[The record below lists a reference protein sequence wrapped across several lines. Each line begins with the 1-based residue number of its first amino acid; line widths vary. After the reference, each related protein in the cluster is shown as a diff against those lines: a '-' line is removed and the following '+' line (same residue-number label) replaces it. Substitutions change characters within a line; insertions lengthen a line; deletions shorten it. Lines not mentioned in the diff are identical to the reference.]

1 MNLDRVRILGISF
14 FNGKVEN
21 VFEELAYS
29 GGLLTVPA
37 APNLANILADETYY
51 EALCASDIVIP
62 DSGFMVLIWNRL
74 MNGSINKI
82 SGLKFINCFLRS
94 TEIVKQ
100 KKIFLVNPTDE
111 EGEYNRLFLEEKG
124 ISMKNEYLFTAPFY
138 GSLVEDSLL
147 LAKLE
152 VLKPHWIL
160 INIGGGVQEK
170 LGLYLKT
177 HLSYKPAII
186 CTGAAIAF
194 KTGWQVQIPSW
205 VDQFYLG
212 WLARCISNPNL
223 YVKRYIKSIRLLKI
237 MLKYKSSPPVKR
249 ETISTF

>member
-1 MNLDRVRILGISF
+1 MNLDTVSILGISF
-14 FNGKVEN
+14 FNGKVDN
-21 VFEELAYS
+21 VFTSLHHH

-37 APNLANILADETYY
+37 GPNLADILEDEAYY

-62 DSGFMVLIWNRL
+62 DSGFMVLIWNWL

-82 SGLKFINCFLRS
+82 SGLKFINCFLRNA
-94 TEIVKQ
+94 EVVKQ
-100 KKIFLVNPTDE
+100 KNIFLVNPTDE
-111 EGEYNRLFLEEKG
+111 EGECNRLLLEKKG
-124 ISMKNEYLFTAPFY
+124 IYLKNEHLFSAPFY

-147 LAKLE
+147 LSKLE

-194 KTGWQVQIPSW
+194 KTGKQVPIPAW
-205 VDQFYLG
+205 VDQIYMG

-223 YVKRYIKSIRLLKI
+223 YIRRYIKSIRLLKI
-237 MLKYKSSPPVKR
+237 MLQYKSYSPVKR
-249 ETISTF
+249 ETLMIF

>member
-1 MNLDRVRILGISF
+1 MNLAVVQILGISF

-21 VFEELAYS
+21 VFASLHYG

-37 APNLANILADETYY
+37 APNLADILKDQAYY

-62 DSGFMVLIWNRL
+62 DSSFMVLIWNGL
-74 MNGSINKI
+74 MNGSLNKI
-82 SGLKFINCFLRS
+82 SGLKFINYFLRNA
-94 TEIVKQ
+94 EVVNQ

-111 EGEYNRLFLEEKG
+111 EGECNRLLLEKKG
-124 ISMKNEYLFTAPFY
+124 ISLKNEYLFSAPFY

-147 LAKLE
+147 LSKLE
-152 VLKPHWIL
+152 ALKPHWIL

-194 KTGWQVQIPSW
+194 KTGKQVQIPSW
-205 VDQFYLG
+205 VDQIYMG

-223 YVKRYIKSIRLLKI
+223 YVKRYIKSISLLNL
-237 MLKYKSSPPVKR
+237 MLKYKSQSPVKR
-249 ETISTF
+249 ETLSTF